1 MQYLSLSVH
10 DQTQFFKNFARW
22 RTSSCCLA
30 CVQLVP
36 QGEGTGGNIS
46 VGSFQLTI
54 YSQNYVVS
62 EQLKVFF
69 NVGGLLTI
77 VFNVMAGT
85 PKVSKLLF
93 LSDKLNISLHRPF
106 SETINKRQQI
116 KRTRC
121 RKYRFGEKVYKFLFL
136 VSFCVCVCL
145 CVLSFCHLIVTMSC
159 AVPGIIEGPTCCS
172 LGTTSKGVTL
182 F

>member
-1 MQYLSLSVH
+1 MRGLTQSHPGEATSKNGDKARTPGANRPPFVWGKRQVEDHPLLGSCKQINHQWTMQYLGLSVH

-36 QGEGTGGNIS
+36 QGEGTRGNIS

-69 NVGGLLTI
+69 YVGGLLTI
-77 VFNVMAGT
+77 VFNVTAGT
-85 PKVSKLLF
+85 PKVSKFLF
-93 LSDKLNISLHRPF
+93 LSDKRNISLHRPF
-106 SETINKRQQI
+106 SETINKRQ
-116 KRTRC
+116 
-121 RKYRFGEKVYKFLFL
+121 
-136 VSFCVCVCL
+136 
-145 CVLSFCHLIVTMSC
+145 
-159 AVPGIIEGPTCCS
+159 
-172 LGTTSKGVTL
+172 
-182 F
+182 

>member
-1 MQYLSLSVH
+1 MKGLTQSHPGEAISKNGDKARTPGANRPLFVWGKRRVEDHPLLGSCKQINHQWTVQYLGLSVH

-36 QGEGTGGNIS
+36 QGEETRGNIS
-46 VGSFQLTI
+46 VGGFQPTI

-69 NVGGLLTI
+69 YVGGLLTI
-77 VFNVMAGT
+77 VFNVTA
-85 PKVSKLLF
+85 VSKLLF

-106 SETINKRQQI
+106 SETINKRQ
-116 KRTRC
+116 
-121 RKYRFGEKVYKFLFL
+121 
-136 VSFCVCVCL
+136 
-145 CVLSFCHLIVTMSC
+145 
-159 AVPGIIEGPTCCS
+159 
-172 LGTTSKGVTL
+172 
-182 F
+182 